1 MLTNANQAIV
11 ALKDEDNSSP
21 EASFD
26 KTATS
31 GNDDLLLESLQALC
45 SESTSFSAFISTAH
59 KLATKNYVRSV
70 ERRSA
75 PHQRMNHEYLVLYV
89 SSSPQA
95 APCIAIRIDSP
106 QAAPCI
112 AIRIDRFG
120 KLGIR
125 EKWWHQNPWN
135 LTPNN
140 IRASTT
146 VLAGPIGHQ
155 VADPSK
161 GKRLY
166 KYQHWTHA
174 LPGTKL
180 IPDLKR
186 SLESA
191 RKDTCTVINEA
202 LRRYESN
209 GLYLRNTKHGRRWA
223 DSRGLEYIHADIAN
237 VLAEAMD
244 IGILRCMLQ
253 SFWVRILPP
262 RLVFSR
268 VFRDVQV
275 RQEYARIVED
285 YRTRLRRIINSYPE
299 LDSEARTR
307 LHTSWGVEELTI
319 PSPLLVQ
326 LLNHSL
332 STQAFVSPYA
342 PIATLSDV
350 AARLDTIHSLMPAS
364 GVSTFMCR
372 LYTQTL
378 MARFP
383 DELWH
388 GYTTSMPSVPV
399 SQLRATWQR
408 ASDSETFWA
417 FFDISLQLL
426 IFLVLLPVEGITGI
440 WVLIV
445 PAIHM
450 WIQLPWSIKERAF
463 WRRLWRAYDGSP
475 VQAEGEVWHRD
486 NDSAPLYSAE
496 LQYSRKATDA
506 LLETAEIGLEVFHEY

>member
-1 MLTNANQAIV
+1 MSIFLDGPLVLYSLQT
-11 ALKDEDNSSP
+11 LKDEDDSSP
-21 EASFD
+21 ETSFG
-26 KTATS
+26 KTV
-31 GNDDLLLESLQALC
+31 GPENDDLLLESLQGLC
-45 SESTSFSAFISTAH
+45 SESTSFSVFIATAN
-59 KLATKNYVRSV
+59 KLTTKNYVTNV
-70 ERRSA
+70 EWRSA
-75 PHQRMNHEYLVLYV
+75 PHQRMHHEYLVFYV

-95 APCIAIRIDSP
+95 TPCIAIRL
-106 QAAPCI
+106 
-112 AIRIDRFG
+112 DRFG

-125 EKWWHQNPWN
+125 EKWWQRNPWN
-135 LTPNN
+135 LTLNN

-161 GKRLY
+161 GRCLH
-166 KYQHWTHA
+166 KYQYWAYA
-174 LPGTKL
+174 LPCAKP

-244 IGILRCMLQ
+244 TGILRCMLQ
-253 SFWVRILPP
+253 SLWVHILPP

-275 RQEYARIVED
+275 RHEYARIVED
-285 YRTRLRRIINSYPE
+285 YRTRLRRIIDSYPE
-299 LDSEARTR
+299 LDSEARIR
-307 LHTSWGVEELTI
+307 LRTSWGVEEPSM

-326 LLNHSL
+326 LLNRSL
-332 STQAFVSPYA
+332 LTQAFVSPYA
-342 PIATLSDV
+342 PVATLSDV
-350 AARLDTIHSLMPAS
+350 AARLDTICSLMPES
-364 GVSTFMCR
+364 GVSTLMCR
-372 LYTQTL
+372 LYTRTL
-378 MARFP
+378 MGRFP

-388 GYTTSMPSVPV
+388 GYTTSMSSVPV
-399 SQLRATWQR
+399 SPLRATWQR
-408 ASDSETFWA
+408 ARDSETFWA
-417 FFDISLQLL
+417 FFDIILQLL
-426 IFLVLLPVEGITGI
+426 IFLALLPVEGITGI

-445 PAIHM
+445 PVIHI
-450 WIQLPWSIKERAF
+450 WINLPWSIKERAF

-475 VQAEGEVWHRD
+475 VQAEGEAWHRD
-486 NDSAPLYSAE
+486 SDSVSLHSAK

-506 LLETAEIGLEVFHEY
+506 LLETAEIGLEVFREY